1 MCSILAGAELDER
14 GQSQVQKNPAREKYK
29 KKKEGTKNL
38 KKEIDQPFT
47 VSLAT
52 KSASSVEF

>member
-1 MCSILAGAELDER
+1 MEGAELDER

-29 KKKEGTKNL
+29 IKKDGTKNL
-38 KKEIDQPFT
+38 KKEIDEPFS

>member
-1 MCSILAGAELDER
+1 MEGAELDER

-29 KKKEGTKNL
+29 IKKDGTKNL
-38 KKEIDQPFT
+38 KKEIDQPFS

>member
-1 MCSILAGAELDER
+1 MEGAELDER

-29 KKKEGTKNL
+29 KKKKDGTKNL

-52 KSASSVEF
+52 KSASGVEF